1 MARAGAGRCPPRR
14 REIMLI
20 TKDNEILDA
29 DTGKLVAEANS
40 NERATDIAEAQNNF
54 DRLKSQNAE
63 LLAAVRLARQV
74 LANIIDQPSPTVT
87 HLDRVIA
94 AAETK

>member
-1 MARAGAGRCPPRR
+1 MPAQEEG
-14 REIMLI
+14 IMLI

-40 NERATDIAEAQNNF
+40 NERATAIVEAWNNH

-94 AAETK
+94 ATETK